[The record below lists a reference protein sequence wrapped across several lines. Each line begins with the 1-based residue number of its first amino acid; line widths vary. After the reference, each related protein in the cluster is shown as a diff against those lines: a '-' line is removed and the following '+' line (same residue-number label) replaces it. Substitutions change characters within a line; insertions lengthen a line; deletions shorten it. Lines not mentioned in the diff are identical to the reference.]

1 VTALVPSLTACLAS
15 SPGKISRTAVCTSR
29 AEAHQDV
36 HCVLQSCVYTLP
48 HCCCTWIS
56 REEMVGFLLRRA
68 SLADSVAMRS
78 NWSCN
83 TPASAVVSGTTSVLP
98 PGAPVTST
106 KRMDTS
112 APLNQALSLQ
122 DDE

>member
-1 VTALVPSLTACLAS
+1 MTALVPSLTACLAS

-36 HCVLQSCVYTLP
+36 HGVLQSCVYTLL

-83 TPASAVVSGTTSVLP
+83 TPCLCHNISLAAWGASDINQANGLKCAAKSGTV
-98 PGAPVTST
+98 
-106 KRMDTS
+106 DS
-112 APLNQALSLQ
+112 AEHAR
-122 DDE
+122 